1 MHLRC
6 VPLALSALVAACS
19 GDVVAPTG
27 GARAD
32 AMNGGGDDDGGGD
45 HADAAPILDP
55 GCVQGTFTGFHGDL
69 HDHTSHSFDFD
80 GGASG
85 DPAAAF
91 RIGRQNGL
99 DYLAVTDHLR
109 TLTAAQHENCKASAS
124 AANQPGTFAA
134 ICGYE
139 ETTGETPAAHGMFL
153 FASAIRPDQ
162 VGRDGLLAQEASCDE
177 CVGQFN
183 HPANGTFPW
192 RDLGYDAAAGPHMH
206 LFELNGAGFDGAL
219 ARYVDAL
226 DAGWHVGPSW
236 NSDTHLQ
243 NWGEGLNRTVVYASE
258 LSREALKAA
267 MRAHRTAGA
276 SDRNAGIVLA
286 ANGCWMG
293 SELTGWTSADLSV
306 DATDANSD
314 EGFTRI
320 ILIGPGG
327 ASFGDFDCGGQQNC
341 SFQQELAVLAPVW
354 VVAVAA
360 QLDGSHVVSAPIWFA
375 P

>member
-1 MHLRC
+1 MHVRC
-6 VPLALSALVAACS
+6 PSVALSVLLVAACS
-19 GDVVAPTG
+19 GEVVSDRDPP
-27 GARAD
+27 GAASD
-32 AMNGGGDDDGGGD
+32 AMSAGDAGGD
-45 HADAAPILDP
+45 HADAMVVVDP
-55 GCVQGTFTGFHGDL
+55 GCVQGDFADFHGDL

-91 RIGRQNGL
+91 RIGRGNGL
-99 DYLAVTDHLR
+99 DFLSVTDHLR

-124 AANQPGTFAA
+124 AANLPGTFAA

-139 ETTGETPAAHGMFL
+139 ETTGEAPAAHGMFL

-192 RDLGYDAAAGPHMH
+192 TDLSYDEAAGPHMH
-206 LFELNGAGFDGAL
+206 LFEFNGAGFDAAL
-219 ARYVDAL
+219 ARYADAL

-276 SDRNAGIVLA
+276 SDRNASIVLR

-293 SELTGWTSADLSV
+293 SELTGWSTADISV
-306 DATDANSD
+306 DASDANSD

-320 ILIGPGG
+320 GLIGGGG
-327 ASFGDFDCGGQQNC
+327 ASLGDFDCGGQQNC
-341 SFQQELAVLAPVW
+341 SFHQQLAIEAPAW
-354 VVAVAA
+354 VVAVAD
-360 QLDGSHVVSAPIWFA
+360 QLDGSHVV
-375 P
+375 